1 MLRGALHAVLL
12 FLPCIRVPVAPPMKT
27 PHILIV
33 DDEPNIVMSLE
44 FLMRKNG
51 FQVGIARNG
60 TEALAAIN
68 QTAYDLI
75 LLDIMMPDVDGLQVC
90 HQLRQRP
97 DRAGTKVIFLSAKSR
112 EADVQ
117 KGYEAGADLYIP
129 KPFSTRQLMDKV
141 RELLGV
147 AV

>member
-1 MLRGALHAVLL
+1 
-12 FLPCIRVPVAPPMKT
+12 MKT

-51 FQVGIARNG
+51 YQVGIARNG
-60 TEALAAIN
+60 TEALAAID
-68 QTAYDLI
+68 QTPYDLI

-90 HQLRQRP
+90 RQLRARP

-112 EADVQ
+112 ETDVR

-129 KPFSTRQLMDKV
+129 KPFSTRQLMEKV
-141 RELLGV
+141 RELLV
-147 AV
+147 

>member
-1 MLRGALHAVLL
+1 
-12 FLPCIRVPVAPPMKT
+12 MKT

-60 TEALAAIN
+60 TEALAAIAH
-68 QTAYDLI
+68 THYDLV
-75 LLDIMMPDVDGLQVC
+75 LLDVMMPDVDGYQVC
-90 HQLRQRP
+90 QQLRQRP
-97 DRAGTKVIFLSAKSR
+97 EQAGTKVIFLSAKSR
-112 EADVQ
+112 DADV
-117 KGYEAGADLYIP
+117 KRGYEVGADLYIP
-129 KPFSTRQLMDKV
+129 KPFSTRQLMEKV

-147 AV
+147 AA

>member
-1 MLRGALHAVLL
+1 
-12 FLPCIRVPVAPPMKT
+12 MKT

-51 FQVGIARNG
+51 YQVGIARNG
-60 TEALAAIN
+60 TEALAAIA
-68 QTAYDLI
+68 QTVFDLV
-75 LLDIMMPDVDGLQVC
+75 LLDVMMPDVDGYQVC
-90 HQLRQRP
+90 RKLRERP
-97 DRAGTKVIFLSAKSR
+97 DQASTKVIFLSAKSR

-117 KGYEAGADLYIP
+117 KGYEVGADLYIS
-129 KPFSTRQLMDKV
+129 KPFSTRQLMEKV

-147 AV
+147 AA